1 MPITDL
7 VIESSR
13 VPGSNQTVKLDI
25 SWSPPSTRN
34 GVFLTQITYDG
45 SQTLPYP
52 PERRQSVGPV
62 TTTLSEKSEN
72 ANSYTITRGLPYA
85 EYNITVQPFNIK
97 TNNMA
102 MAVFSINR
110 TIAIG

>member
-13 VPGSNQTVKLDI
+13 VPGSNQTVRLDI

-34 GVFLTQITYDG
+34 GVFLTQITFDG
-45 SQTLPYP
+45 SQTPPYP

-62 TTTLSEKSEN
+62 TTTLSEN
-72 ANSYTITRGLPYA
+72 ADSYTIPRGLPYA

-102 MAVFSINR
+102 MAVFSIRR